1 MTTVY
6 MVRHAEAEGN
16 LYRRVH
22 GWYNSLITDNG
33 YRQIAALRGRF
44 ADIHIDAVY
53 SSDLFRNND
62 HRQSGSHLSHG
73 LELHTDPGLR
83 EISLGAWEDKPWGE
97 LERCDAMNLIR
108 FNHSSPDFRVEGGET
123 FAQVQARLKGVGAP
137 PGGGPPGPDDRPVLP
152 RHRHPLPPGGTSCG
166 GWDLGEM
173 DGLGHSDNTA
183 VTCLEVEG
191 ERTRTVFENDN
202 SHLPDEIST
211 LARQRWWKE
220 RDGTS
225 GDANLWFRPLN
236 LKKEGTVYRTAR
248 HEARAGCNGSAVPS
262 RRGRVPEGRPALLKR
277 APERAVMCAM
287 QRDET
292 AGLLQMDLDRG
303 AAEGVGYIPFLYM
316 DPAHRRQGLGVQL
329 LGQAV
334 STYRPLGRDR
344 LRLCCAPDNGIA
356 QRFCQKWLLV
366 KMGEEPGARGPLD
379 VLEKYIGFEA
389 KES

>member
-1 MTTVY
+1 MTRFY
-6 MVRHAEAEGN
+6 IIRHAEAEGN

-22 GWYNSLITDNG
+22 GWYDSLITDNG
-33 YRQIAALRGRF
+33 YRQIAALAGRF
-44 ADIHIDAVY
+44 QDVPIDAVY
-53 SSDLFRNND
+53 SSDLFRT
-62 HRQSGSHLSHG
+62 RTTAGAIWKPRALA
-73 LELHTDPGLR
+73 LHTRSDLR
-83 EISLGAWEDKPWGE
+83 EIGVGAWEDRTWGD
-97 LERCDAMNLIR
+97 LERHDAQELLR
-108 FNHSSPDFRVEGGET
+108 FNHSVPEFRVEGAET
-123 FAQVQARLKGVGAP
+123 FDQVQTRMKRALLDLARLHPEQTVAVFSHGTAIRCLQGALR
-137 PGGGPPGPDDRPVLP
+137 GLGP
-152 RHRHPLPPGGTSCG
+152 
-166 GWDLGEM
+166 GEM
-173 DGLGHSDNTA
+173 DALGHSDNTA

-191 ERTRTVFENDN
+191 DTARTVFENDN

-236 LKKEGTVYRTAR
+236 LKKEGTVYRSAR
-248 HEARAGCNGSAVPS
+248 HEAWQDVNGPAVPFDGDAFQ
-262 RRGRVPEGRPALLKR
+262 RDALRCWKR

-356 QRFCQKWLLV
+356 QRFYQKYGFV